1 MIHDL
6 HVATIEALASDQ
18 PVVMLNLM
26 KFRDESLDG
35 DGSGWD
41 AYVRYSQAANRL
53 IKARSGR
60 IIWAGE
66 VSGTTLGPKEHGEWD
81 YAALVLYPSPDA
93 FLDMMQSAEY
103 LEANVHRDNGCEAHL
118 IMATD
123 ETYNGLAG

>member
-26 KFRDESLDG
+26 KFRDESL
-35 DGSGWD
+35 
-41 AYVRYSQAANRL
+41 
-53 IKARSGR
+53 
-60 IIWAGE
+60 
-66 VSGTTLGPKEHGEWD
+66 
-81 YAALVLYPSPDA
+81 
-93 FLDMMQSAEY
+93 
-103 LEANVHRDNGCEAHL
+103 EANVHRDNGCEAHL